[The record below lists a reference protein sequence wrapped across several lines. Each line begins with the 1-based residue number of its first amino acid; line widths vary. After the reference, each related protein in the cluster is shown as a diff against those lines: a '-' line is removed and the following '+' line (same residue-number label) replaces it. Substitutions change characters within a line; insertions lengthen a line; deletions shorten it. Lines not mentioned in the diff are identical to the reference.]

1 VQNAATQVN
10 SNTLMALTGNE
21 GTSGTALLNLLQ
33 SESRLLQAVATD
45 DNSTSATTTTTVG
58 ADDTVSN
65 IKDYLNPSVL
75 SAILICLFI
84 LSILIF
90 AFLQLMYVQTPEVF
104 VNTSIDF
111 GKIEK

>member
-1 VQNAATQVN
+1 
-10 SNTLMALTGNE
+10 MALTGNE
-21 GTSGTALLNLLQ
+21 GTSETALLDLFQ
-33 SESRLLQAVATD
+33 SHSRMLEVLAAT
-45 DNSTSATTTTTVG
+45 STVKSTPFVKAGIMYFLTP
-58 ADDTVSN
+58 A
-65 IKDYLNPSVL
+65 VL
-75 SAILICLFI
+75 SALLISLFI